1 MRLRRF
7 PFALAACGFVLA
19 AVPEPRSLHARD
31 PLPPALLDVCRAP
44 TLAQSP
50 LLLARSE
57 TQPFTADVIPAG
69 EAASGMPPLFMDLG
83 ELHVPITT
91 SSPEAQA
98 YFDQGVRLAFAFNHA
113 EARRAFVAA

>member
-1 MRLRRF
+1 
-7 PFALAACGFVLA
+7 A
-19 AVPEPRSLHARD
+19 ED
-31 PLPPALLDVCRAP
+31 PLPPALRDVCRAP
-44 TLAQSP
+44 ALAQSP

-91 SSPEAQA
+91 ASPEAQA
-98 YFDQGVRLAFAFNHA
+98 YFDQGMRLAFAFNHA
-113 EARRAFVAA
+113 EARRAFVAAQKFDPDCAMCFWGEAL